1 MEENIIHCATLM
13 DLKHLKILELR
24 KTCIKNSKTVLYYVP
39 TFWRRTQTLIL
50 CSPSGDLPRRTW
62 QSSTCLTIFCNF
74 QKAQDKQ
81 TTQYRRKNVEWWC
94 PFVMILLPRSRYSK
108 IIGWSQRSGDI
119 GGKKCVRTPIDR
131 IAIYMIWKWMQQVF
145 EWKCFDTQ
153 WKRRPFSLCTWTIWW
168 WELAEKSSETYVFLC
183 ETLCSKRNHICV
195 EYNGMC
201 VAGMQKEHEDLY
213 LWYPQ

>member
-1 MEENIIHCATLM
+1 MKIRLIIVWFLWLWVFDVYSIFEISLTKRQFSSWAPHPDCSSSARFTLHTLTWQTSPTKVCKVHRKKVFEKTQMEENIVHCATLM

-62 QSSTCLTIFCNF
+62 QSSTCWTIFCNF

-108 IIGWSQRSGDI
+108 IIG
-119 GGKKCVRTPIDR
+119 
-131 IAIYMIWKWMQQVF
+131 
-145 EWKCFDTQ
+145 
-153 WKRRPFSLCTWTIWW
+153 
-168 WELAEKSSETYVFLC
+168 
-183 ETLCSKRNHICV
+183 
-195 EYNGMC
+195 
-201 VAGMQKEHEDLY
+201 
-213 LWYPQ
+213 